1 MKLNIFS
8 MIATSL
14 LVLGSCAEQ
23 EDVIT
28 PIQTGDEIN
37 FGSSTPEKVETRTI
51 YGKPFDDEGNP
62 LNYFPIYWEDN
73 DEIAIFCPQA
83 NQPTTKLVNYRIT
96 PDTEDPSTSSAV
108 TKIGDGAGLQWGEEK
123 VHRFFGVYPASA
135 VKNADPAKQ
144 EITMEIPR
152 NQKVVDWATDAEG
165 NIEGVP
171 DTDLAYMYAFREVD
185 RDTLPEGKSI
195 PLEFHP
201 LLTILEIE
209 VNGPAVSSASESV
222 TISNINIECT
232 GEAGDIALAGKFT
245 CSLDEQHGTIGQCHP
260 VDDGTISNVIS
271 IPCFDDN
278 GTPDYYTD
286 DTFMTI
292 GRGKKLKV
300 KAFILPDETP
310 IAKRALKIRVTVMG
324 GAAKTKTLQTAD
336 IVPKKV
342 NRVSLPALEAN
353 NESNNWMSS
362 IPSGDTYITELS
374 FPGSKFS
381 VLTPDNCQNGQ
392 VIHQN
397 ASIQEQFNAG
407 VRAFIIQTGCDASY
421 RQNIAHDFQSGELYV
436 AADNVRL
443 GLKVADVLKDLTTVL
458 NNAAEK
464 EFVFVQLTLSA
475 EASSTDLNDW
485 SDDFIPV
492 VYRNYFKAWLNTIE
506 YQIKNVYM
514 TDPNIALYTDE
525 ITNNTVINDVK
536 HKIILRISYNNDSDK
551 EYISSSDLPALFQ
564 WWNGAYQPDGID
576 MPWGSPNNVATMKSS
591 YLEVTSVGDGG
602 EISEADKEKYIKELF
617 QKSVDMY
624 LNNTEHNILFMVD
637 LGGYYTAGKDP
648 TKLALDMNA
657 LGVSELQKRGNN
669 AGLGI
674 VLMNF
679 ADRRDDS
686 GKLYKSDWLLQTVVD
701 NNFKFGLRTKGSSTT
716 RTYDANYNNGGNA
729 IGWDK

>member
-278 GTPDYYTD
+278 GTPDDYTD

-407 VRAFIIQTGCDASY
+407 VRAFIIQTGCDANY
-421 RQNIAHDFQSGELYV
+421 ELVTHRFQKGELYV
-436 AADNVRL
+436 AADNDRL
-443 GLKVADVLKDLTTVL
+443 TLKVADVLKYLTTVL
-458 NNAAEK
+458 NNSAEK
-464 EFVFVQLTLSA
+464 EFVIVQLTLSSA
-475 EASSTDLNDW
+475 ASRTDNNDYEDGW
-485 SDDFIPV
+485 LTTK
-492 VYRNYFKAWLNTIE
+492 NYFKAWLNTIE
-506 YQIKNVYM
+506 YQIKNVYI
-514 TDPNIALYTDE
+514 TDPNIALYTGE

-602 EISEADKEKYIKELF
+602 EISKADKEKYIKELF

-648 TKLALDMNA
+648 KQLALDMNA

-729 IGWDK
+729 ISWDK

>member
-8 MIATSL
+8 IVVTSL
-14 LVLGSCAEQ
+14 LVLGSCAKQ
-23 EDVIT
+23 EEIFT
-28 PIQTGDEIN
+28 PVQTGDEIS
-37 FGSSTPEKVETRTI
+37 FGFSTPKKVETRTI

-62 LNYFPIYWEDN
+62 LNYFPVYWEDN

-83 NQPTTKLVNYRIT
+83 SQPTTKIVNYRIT
-96 PDTEDPSTSSAV
+96 PDATNPSTSSAV
-108 TKIGDGAGLQWGEEK
+108 TKIGDGAGLQWGNEK
-123 VHRFFGVYPASA
+123 VHRFFGIYPASA

-152 NQKVVDWATDAEG
+152 NQKVVDWTTDAEG

-171 DTDLAYMYAFREVD
+171 DTDLAYMYAFHEVNK
-185 RDTLPEGKSI
+185 DTLPQGKSI
-195 PLEFHP
+195 PLIFHP

-209 VNGPAVSSASESV
+209 VNGPAASSASESV

-245 CSLDEQHGTIGQCHP
+245 CSLDEQHGTIGQCDP
-260 VDDGTISNVIS
+260 VNDGTISNVIS

-278 GTPDYYTD
+278 GTPDNYTD

-310 IAKRALKIRVTVMG
+310 IAKRTLKIRVTVMG

-374 FPGSKFS
+374 LPGSKFS
-381 VLTPDNCQNGQ
+381 VLTPDNCKNGQ

-421 RQNIAHDFQSGELYV
+421 RQNIDHDFQSGELYV

-443 GLKVADVLKDLTTVL
+443 GLKVADVLKELTTVL
-458 NNAAEK
+458 NKAAEK

-475 EASSTDLNDW
+475 EASRTDLNDW
-485 SDDFIPV
+485 NGIIP
-492 VYRNYFKAWLNTIE
+492 YQNWYKAWLNTIE

-514 TDPNIALYTDE
+514 TDPNIALYTGE

-591 YLEVTSVGDGG
+591 YLEVTNVGDGG
-602 EISEADKEKYIKELF
+602 EISKADKEQYIKDLF

-624 LNNTEHNILFMVD
+624 LDNEEHNILFMVD
-637 LGGYYTAGKDP
+637 LGGYYTVGKNP
-648 TKLALDMNA
+648 TQLALDMNA

-716 RTYDANYNNGGNA
+716 RNYNAVYTDGGNA
-729 IGWDK
+729 IGWE

>member
-1 MKLNIFS
+1 MKLKIFS
-8 MIATSL
+8 AIVASL
-14 LVLGSCAEQ
+14 LVLGSCSEQ
-23 EDVIT
+23 EETIT
-28 PIQTGDEIN
+28 PVQTGEEIN
-37 FGSSTPEKVETRTI
+37 FGLSTPKKVESRTI
-51 YGKPFDDEGNP
+51 YGKPEQDGDGNW
-62 LNYFPIYWEDN
+62 YFPVHWEDN

-83 NQPTTKLVNYRIT
+83 DQPASKLVNYRIT

-108 TKIGDGAGLQWGEEK
+108 TKIGDGAGLQWGTEK
-123 VHRFFGVYPASA
+123 MHRFFGVYPASA
-135 VKNADPAKQ
+135 VMDADPTKQ
-144 EITMEIPR
+144 EITMEVPR
-152 NQKVVDWATDAEG
+152 NQKVVDWKKDAEG

-171 DTDLAYMYAFREVD
+171 DTDFAYMYAFTEVD
-185 RDTLPEGKSI
+185 KDKLQQGQSI
-195 PLEFHP
+195 PLQFHP

-209 VNGPAVSSASESV
+209 VNGPAASSASESV

-232 GEAGDIALAGKFT
+232 GKDVALAGKFT
-245 CSLDEQHGTIGQCHP
+245 CSLDETHGTIGQCHP

-278 GTPDYYTD
+278 GTPDDYTD

-300 KAFILPDETP
+300 KAFILPDETN
-310 IAKRALKIRVTVMG
+310 IEKGALKIRVTVMG
-324 GAAKTKTLQTAD
+324 GSPKTKTLQTAD
-336 IVPKKV
+336 IVQKKV

-374 FPGSKFS
+374 IPGSKFS

-421 RQNIAHDFQSGELYV
+421 RQNIAHDFQGGELYV

-443 GLKVADVLKDLTTVL
+443 SLKVAEVLKDLTTVL
-458 NNAAEK
+458 NNSAEK
-464 EFVFVQLTLSA
+464 EFAIVQLTLSA

-492 VYRNYFKAWLNTIE
+492 VYKNYFKAWLNTIE

-514 TDPNIALYTDE
+514 TDPEIALYTGE

-536 HKIILRISYNNDSDK
+536 HKIILRVSYYNDNDK
-551 EYISSSDLPALFQ
+551 NYISSSDLPALFQ

-576 MPWGSPNNVATMKSS
+576 MPWGSPKNVATMKSS

-602 EISEADKEKYIKELF
+602 EISKADKEKYIKELF

-648 TKLALDMNA
+648 TQLALDMNA

-686 GKLYKSDWLLQTVVD
+686 GKKYKSDWLLQTVVD

-716 RTYDANYNNGGNA
+716 QTYNASYSNGGNA
-729 IGWDK
+729 VGWDK

>member
-1 MKLNIFS
+1 MNMKIYGMF
-8 MIATSL
+8 AASL
-14 LVLGSCAEQ
+14 LMLGSCTEQ
-23 EDVIT
+23 DEVST
-28 PIQTGDEIN
+28 PVQTGDEIS

-108 TKIGDGAGLQWGEEK
+108 TKIGDGAGLQWGEKK

-152 NQKVVDWATDAEG
+152 NQKVVDWTTDAEG

-171 DTDLAYMYAFREVD
+171 DTDLAYMYAFSEVD
-185 RDTLPEGKSI
+185 KENLQQGQPV
-195 PLEFHP
+195 PLLFHP

-209 VNGPAVSSASESV
+209 VNGPAASSASESV
-222 TISNINIECT
+222 IISNINIECT
-232 GEAGDIALAGKFT
+232 GKDVALAGKFT
-245 CSLDEQHGTIGQCHP
+245 CSLDETHGTIGQCHP

-278 GTPDYYTD
+278 GTPDNYTD

-300 KAFILPDETP
+300 KAFILPDETN
-310 IAKRALKIRVTVMG
+310 IEKGALKIRVTVMG
-324 GAAKTKTLQTAD
+324 GSPKTKTLQTAD
-336 IVPKKV
+336 IVQKMV

-381 VLTPDNCQNGQ
+381 VLTPENCQNGQ

-407 VRAFIIQTGCDASY
+407 VRAFVIQTGCDAKY
-421 RQNIAHDFQSGELYV
+421 HYDIFNGYIFDSGELYV

-443 GLKVADVLKDLTTVL
+443 GITVAEVLKDLTSVL
-458 NNAAEK
+458 KSAAEK
-464 EFVFVQLTLSA
+464 EFVIVQLTLSDA
-475 EASSTDLNDW
+475 ASSTDLNQ
-485 SDDFIPV
+485 SGFE
-492 VYRNYFKAWLNTIE
+492 RNKRKAWLNTIE
-506 YQIKNVYM
+506 HQIKNVYKND
-514 TDPNIALYTDE
+514 TEIDLYDGQ

-536 HKIILRISYNNDSDK
+536 HKIILKVCYNEDSEK
-551 EYISSSDLPALFQ
+551 VYISSSDLPALFQ

-602 EISEADKEKYIKELF
+602 EISKADKEKYIKELF

-648 TKLALDMNA
+648 KQLALDMNA